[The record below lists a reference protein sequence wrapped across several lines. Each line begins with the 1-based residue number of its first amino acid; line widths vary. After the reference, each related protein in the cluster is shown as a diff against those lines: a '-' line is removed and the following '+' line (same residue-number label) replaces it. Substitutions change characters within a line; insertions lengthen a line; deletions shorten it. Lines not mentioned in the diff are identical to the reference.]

1 MITFRIGIDHGTLK
15 VGMLVSL
22 LVLNHD
28 DVTWNCPKMEI
39 MGKRIAFLNTLFWE
53 E

>member
-1 MITFRIGIDHGTLK
+1 MAFKEIEGGRMITFRIGIDHGTLK

-28 DVTWNCPKMEI
+28 DVT
-39 MGKRIAFLNTLFWE
+39 
-53 E
+53 